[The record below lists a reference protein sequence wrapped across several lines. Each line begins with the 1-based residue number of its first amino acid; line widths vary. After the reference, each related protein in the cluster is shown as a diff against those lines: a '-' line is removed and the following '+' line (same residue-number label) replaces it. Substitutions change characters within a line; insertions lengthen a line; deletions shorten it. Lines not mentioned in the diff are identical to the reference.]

1 MKRILFAVPLVCGLL
16 IAASCKKDEPVKE
29 KTYYDFVL
37 EDYTTLATRYPEA
50 RDHFVET
57 RFVLNKPISEA
68 GADELKAEA
77 MQTICYAW
85 REGASRIFTLTRDFT
100 TGETQVDHYS
110 VDTPW
115 VGDKQIPESEM
126 NTLGV
131 SLEQALRNAKNDPE
145 AAESDGLNSAYVTLR
160 KPLWPVWENPQ
171 YVIGGSAGRDKHI
184 FVDAKTGAVSALEMP
199 AESGSTA
206 GYLVNDYG
214 QLLSMYWADQI
225 LGFQLD
231 IGWHMVEVQYELNA
245 PANSRPAGELFA
257 KNVIYLFYVPAEGAV
272 TSDYIVRG
280 MRDLV
285 HGSINDLTTEAEV
298 TTTPWTGGKVIGPD
312 AIDEVMSVEDALY
325 AMKMSGVTDAD
336 TPYVTLCWP
345 TDPALE
351 HPQYA
356 FQGDKTRT
364 VYVDAVT
371 GDVMLKP

>member
-115 VGDKQIPESEM
+115 VGDKQIPELEM
-126 NTLGV
+126 HTLGV

-145 AAESDGLNSAYVTLR
+145 AAGSDGLNSAYVTLR

-199 AESGSTA
+199 AESGSTI
-206 GYLVNDYG
+206 GYLVNDYNR
-214 QLLSMYWADQI
+214 LLDMYWAEQF

-231 IGWHMVEVQYELNA
+231 LGWHMVEVQYEFNA
-245 PANSRPAGELFA
+245 PVHSLSAGELFP
-257 KNVIYLFYVPAEGAV
+257 KNVTYLFYVPAEGAV
-272 TSDYIVRG
+272 TSNYIVRG
-280 MRDLV
+280 MRDLI
-285 HGSINDLTTEAEV
+285 HGSVDDLTTEAEA
-298 TTTPWTGGKVIGPD
+298 TTAPWTGGKVVGPD
-312 AIDEVMSVEDALY
+312 AIGDVMSVEDALY
-325 AMKMSGVTDAD
+325 AMKMSNVTDAD
-336 TPYVTLCWP
+336 TPYATLCWP
-345 TDPALE
+345 TAPALE

-356 FQGDKTRT
+356 FRGDKTPT
-364 VYVDAVT
+364 VYVDAIT
-371 GDVMLKP
+371 GDVMQKP